1 MLREV
6 AESGLRWNY
15 SLEDT
20 LGLIFVAAVVGTCS
34 VMFAMTRE
42 PRRGWILAACVSF
55 IFMAALI
62 WASPPQP
69 GSASVAI
76 AEAGM
81 QAR

>member
-6 AESGLRWNY
+6 AESSLRWNY
-15 SLEDT
+15 SLEDI
-20 LGLIFVAAVVGTCS
+20 LGPIFVAAVVGAYS

-62 WASPPQP
+62 WASPPQSRST
-69 GSASVAI
+69 SAAI
-76 AEAGM
+76 AEAGL
-81 QAR
+81 